1 MPVFIVSFNSAGCLP
16 DEMPTRFAT
25 VREAWDY
32 VAAEVELINE
42 DADYLPT
49 HGMMNLINRNEVGR
63 LPFGESS
70 LYGWNVELVE
80 CVCPADY
87 RAKGWESVNRTAHS
101 GSLCACAFPPGWS
114 GHQFG
119 CPER

>member
-16 DEMPTRFAT
+16 DSDDGPARFAT
-25 VREAWDY
+25 AREAWDY
-32 VAAEVELINE
+32 VAADVELINE

-80 CVCPADY
+80 CVCSADY
-87 RAKGWESVNRTAHS
+87 RAKDWEAVNCTAHNV
-101 GSLCACAFPPGWS
+101 
-114 GHQFG
+114 
-119 CPER
+119 ER